1 MAGAALAV
9 REAGANTTVEKQDKR
24 MKTLRR
30 LLQIA
35 WAIGGHF
42 LWWGLVRLHL
52 LRPVQ
57 TPARRLAAVL
67 EGLGTTFI
75 KLGQGL
81 SLRRDILPDDYVEA
95 LQSLQ
100 DRVRP
105 FPTEAARHEIE
116 SALGNRIEVLFRE
129 FEDEPMAAAS
139 IAQVH
144 GAVLPDGR
152 KVIVKVRRPRLREE
166 VLRDTRLLRWVLQ
179 VLVLL
184 VPRLHQYDLL
194 EIVRESGL
202 NLLKELDFRQEM
214 RHILRFQ
221 AAFKGSATIHIP
233 AAVPELCTESVL
245 VQERSGGRLV
255 TDPAVRSQGPELAV
269 NFFDAYL
276 HQLFVMGLIHGDPHP
291 GNLFIMD
298 DGKICFHDFGLVGY
312 IDKATRRSLA
322 AYFLALINQD
332 GEWLLDAYLDLGM
345 LSEEVDRRQAQR
357 GLEELMQEYAT
368 LPLKEW
374 SLATA
379 MLAAVRMGWGYQLRL
394 PYNLLI
400 LMRALFLIDATL
412 RTLDPEFNVIAYL
425 QERGAT
431 LMRTALKEGSE
442 SSLARMKYEA
452 LVLGQELPG
461 AVARLLRGVREHGPE
476 IPLRHHGLRDF
487 EQHMDRSSNRIALA
501 LVALGLY
508 IAASLL
514 AQGDIPPLLGGMPL
528 VAVIGYGLA
537 LWVTYRLL
545 RGISRS
551 GRL

>member
-1 MAGAALAV
+1 
-9 REAGANTTVEKQDKR
+9 
-24 MKTLRR
+24 MKTLKRFF
-30 LLQIA
+30 QIA
-35 WAIGGHF
+35 WALGGHF
-42 LWWGLVRLHL
+42 LWWGLVWLHVLKPSLSPAQRLS
-52 LRPVQ
+52 R
-57 TPARRLAAVL
+57 VL
-67 EGLGTTFI
+67 ERLGTTFI

-100 DRVRP
+100 DQVRP
-105 FPTEAARHEIE
+105 FPSELARREVEAA
-116 SALGNRIEVLFRE
+116 LGSSIDKLFRE
-129 FEDEPMAAAS
+129 FDSEPLAAAS

-144 GAVLPDGR
+144 KAVLPDGR
-152 KVIVKVRRPRLREE
+152 RVIVKVRRPGLRDE
-166 VLRDTRLLRWVLQ
+166 VLQDIRLLSWVLR
-179 VLVLL
+179 VVLL
-184 VPRLHQYDLL
+184 LAPRLQQYDLL
-194 EIVRESGL
+194 EIVRESGV
-202 NLLKELDFRQEM
+202 NLLKELDFRSEM
-214 RHILRFQ
+214 RNILRFQ
-221 AAFKGSATIHIP
+221 AAFQGSETIHIP
-233 AAVPELCTESVL
+233 AAVPELCTETVL
-245 VQERSGGRLV
+245 VQELSGGRLI
-255 TDPAVRSQGPELAV
+255 TDPSLREQGPQLAI

-312 IDKATRRSLA
+312 IDMATRRSLA

-345 LSEEVDRRQAQR
+345 LSGEIDQRQVQR
-357 GLEELMQEYAT
+357 GLEELMQEYAA

-400 LMRALFLIDATL
+400 LMRALFLIDSTL

-425 QERGAT
+425 QDRGKS
-431 LMRTALKEGSE
+431 LMRTALKEGGGEAVS
-442 SSLARMKYEA
+442 ARMKYEA

-461 AVARLLRGVREHGPE
+461 AVARFLRGMREHGPE

-487 EQHMDRSSNRIALA
+487 ERHIDRSSNRIALA

-514 AQGDIPPLLGGMPL
+514 AQSTMPPLLGGMPL

-537 LWVTYRLL
+537 LWVTFRLL
-545 RGISRS
+545 HGISRS